1 MTSSSFNEYQRVV
14 AMAEYELLIKARV
27 RSIAESD
34 DIDLNDED
42 MEHLLDAVS
51 DAIDGTDIEL
61 QMDPDGEED
70 STDWVLDV
78 MDVQESRSS

>member
-1 MTSSSFNEYQRVV
+1 
-14 AMAEYELLIKARV
+14 MAEYELLIKARV